1 MSTTLEEDELME
13 RAQELYNTKL
23 RAILEPEH
31 NGEFVAIDPE
41 TGMYAVGP
49 EPLALFEDLKARGS
63 TSLKALLRVGHD
75 WAFDMLSRR
84 S

>member
-1 MSTTLEEDELME
+1 MSTTVEEDQLME
-13 RAQELYNTKL
+13 RARELYRTKL
-23 RAILEPEH
+23 RAILEPQH

-49 EPLALFEDLKARGS
+49 EPLVLFDDLKARGS

-75 WAFDMLSRR
+75 WAFDMLS
-84 S
+84 SQS